1 MFFTETRFKKG
12 KKVFDHREFRP
23 VDRKPRLVNFFA
35 SWEEVF
41 ACHAGDEWVFDVESY
56 INYFLL
62 MAKHTKTGKYVAFED
77 FDCIRFDRKLLNRFL
92 WKYLL
97 IGFNSENYDLLVTFL
112 AANGYGPEQTKLVT
126 RQLIEFDM
134 SPREVMKEHKF
145 WVPAINHIDLIEVAP
160 LSASLKIYSGRLHCQ
175 RMQDLP
181 YPPDKVLTQEEAL
194 FVRNYCANDLD
205 NTELLLE
212 ALREDLLLR
221 ESMGKE
227 YGMDLRSKSDAQ
239 IAQAVIVEEI
249 KRKTGKYPP
258 KSRDLVGTSFRYEAP
273 HYIKYQ
279 SPQLQK
285 MLDDMLVADIFV
297 GDSGHTVCPPAIEG
311 KVVTI
316 GGNVYKIGIG
326 GLHSQEKSVCH
337 WATEDCWIVDDDVAS
352 YYPNLM
358 LTLNSF
364 PEGCG
369 PVFLEVFKMLV
380 ERRLAAKKAK
390 RSIEAGG
397 LKIVTNGTFGKLSD
411 PYSPFYDPMKMVK
424 TTISGQL
431 ALLMLVERME
441 AAGITVIS
449 ANTDGIVKLVR
460 PDQYEKH
467 QAIMRQWE
475 RDTSLETEQT
485 KYKGLFQAN
494 VNNYIAIKEDGKCK
508 TKGWYSERG
517 SARDSVLSKNPETLI
532 LSDAVQAFLSN
543 GTPINETIW
552 NCKDIRRFLSV
563 RQVKGGCHKDN
574 VYLGKAVRWYY
585 AEGETG
591 CILTV
596 GSNGKVPKSDGAKPI
611 MDLPESFPN
620 DISYD
625 WYINEANEML
635 FDLGY
640 YRRDKQ
646 VDFAFM
652 DAL

>member
-12 KKVFDHREFRP
+12 KKLFNNRDFRP
-23 VDRKPRLVNFFA
+23 VERQARYVDYFA
-35 SWEEVF
+35 TWEEVF
-41 ACHAGDEWVFDVESY
+41 ACHAGEEWVFDCESY
-56 INYFLL
+56 VNYFLF

-77 FDCIRFDRKLLNRFL
+77 FEGHWFDRTLLNRFL

-97 IGFNSENYDLLVTFL
+97 VGFNSESYDLLVAFL
-112 AANGYGPEQTKLVT
+112 AANGYGPLQLKEVT
-126 RQLIEFDM
+126 RDLIEFGKT
-134 SPREVMKEHKF
+134 PREVMKEHKF
-145 WVPAINHIDLIEVAP
+145 FIPTINHIDLIEVAP
-160 LSASLKIYSGRLHCQ
+160 LSASLKIYAGRLHCK

-181 YPPDKVLTQEEAL
+181 YPPEKTLTAGEAA
-194 FVRNYCANDLD
+194 FVKEYCANDLD
-205 NTELLLE
+205 NTELLLNG
-212 ALREDLLLR
+212 LREDLALR
-221 ESMGKE
+221 EGMSKE
-227 YGMDLRSKSDAQ
+227 YDIDLRSKSDAQ

-249 KRKTGKYPP
+249 KKKTGKYPP

-273 HYIKYQ
+273 HYIRYH
-279 SPQLQK
+279 SPQLQQ
-285 MLDDMLVADIFV
+285 MLSDMLVADIYV
-297 GDSGHTVCPPAIEG
+297 GDSGHVICPPAIEG
-311 KVVTI
+311 KTVTI
-316 GGNVYKIGIG
+316 GGNVYKIGVG
-326 GLHSQEKSVCH
+326 GLHSQEKSVCYI
-337 WATEDCWIVDDDVAS
+337 ATEEQWIVDDDVAS

-358 LTLNSF
+358 LTLNSY

-390 RSIEAGG
+390 RTIEAGG

-411 PYSPFYDPMKMVK
+411 PYSPFYDPNKMVK

-441 AAGITVIS
+441 MAGIKVIS

-460 PDQYEKH
+460 PDQYEAH

-475 RDTSLETEQT
+475 QDTSLETEQT

-532 LSDAVQAFLSN
+532 LSDAVQAFLSK
-543 GTPINETIW
+543 GTPVEETIY

-563 RQVKGGCHKDN
+563 RQVKGGAHKDG
-574 VYLGKAVRWYY
+574 VFLGKAIRWYY
-585 AEGETG
+585 TEGERG

-596 GSNGKVPKSDGAKPI
+596 GADGKVPKSDGAKPI
-611 MDLPESFPN
+611 MDLPDHFPN

-625 WYINEANEML
+625 WYVNEANEML

-640 YRRDKQ
+640 YRREKQ

-652 DAL
+652 DEV